1 MNPTSARP
9 QIEGAGK
16 PCTAG
21 RCGAVRTYGRP
32 DSPDRV
38 IRVDRAAKSQILGDA
53 GSPAKRQHGL
63 KARGS
68 SGSEGRAD
76 APRWAAANG
85 RPGRLPPPNPHRQPG
100 NSIIQFR
107 EMTSD
112 NATRAGPS
120 RTPPTQC
127 RRAQSDLAMQVS
139 WSGTVRSYV
148 GDVILGLV
156 PENEGAVAADGVLVD
171 ALATA
176 CRPLTLARAADG
188 RARVVRARMR
198 FANRPVPPGAP
209 RAAPVPGPV
218 DGTICTRN
226 DASYSSF

>member
-1 MNPTSARP
+1 M
-9 QIEGAGK
+9 
-16 PCTAG
+16 
-21 RCGAVRTYGRP
+21 
-32 DSPDRV
+32 
-38 IRVDRAAKSQILGDA
+38 
-53 GSPAKRQHGL
+53 

-156 PENEGAVAADGVLVD
+156 PENEGAVAADGDLVD

-176 CRPLTLARAADG
+176 CRPLTLARPADG

-198 FANRPVPPGAP
+198 FTNRPVPPGAP
-209 RAAPVPGPV
+209 VDAPTTGPLGGTNRMLGPSITFNFMNIISKRRSGCWRSFLPKKQANTALLRRSPGTQAHLN
-218 DGTICTRN
+218 GG
-226 DASYSSF
+226 